1 MVRSMQEKFIQAE
14 KSPKVKQEEEDEDL
28 KMDTKEDFRS
38 INLTPEKYAAMRK
51 KSSCDNRASINLFN
65 K

>member
-14 KSPKVKQEEEDEDL
+14 KSPKVKEEEDEDL

>member
-14 KSPKVKQEEEDEDL
+14 KSPKVKQEEDEDL